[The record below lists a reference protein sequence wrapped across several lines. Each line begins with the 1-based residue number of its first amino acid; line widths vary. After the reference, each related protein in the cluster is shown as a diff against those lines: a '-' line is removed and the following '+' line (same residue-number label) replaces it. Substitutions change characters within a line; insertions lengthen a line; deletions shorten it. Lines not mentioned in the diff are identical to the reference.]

1 LSIYNKKE
9 VLGFLI
15 QKYNNNYL
23 GNSMN
28 SQSLFRFT
36 AFVFTYLFLA
46 SHAYSSM
53 LTPIAS
59 YAQEADESETSTEQ
73 EIGQKNVCSGWTICV
88 NEGTSSEKAAISEEA
103 QTLLA
108 TPS

>member
-1 LSIYNKKE
+1 LSNYNRKE

-23 GNSMN
+23 VNNMN
-28 SQSLFRFT
+28 SQFLFRFT
-36 AFVFTYLFLA
+36 AFGFTYLFLA
-46 SHAYSSM
+46 MLGYSII

-59 YAQEADESETSTEQ
+59 FTQEADESETRTEQ
-73 EIGQKNVCSGWTICV
+73 DIGQKNVCSGWAICV
-88 NEGTSSEKAAISEEA
+88 NEGTNGEKASISEEA

-108 TPS
+108 TPN